1 MIFTAKKLK
10 KCEVEMLKDKIIK
23 LEDKYF
29 LDEKIDVFTNVNH
42 YGKEFIRVNIYLE
55 NRDITKTFNYS
66 NKGYEQAVEFINKF
80 EKM

>member
-1 MIFTAKKLK
+1 
-10 KCEVEMLKDKIIK
+10 MLKDKIIK

-29 LDEKIDVFTNVNH
+29 LDEKINIFTNINR

-55 NRDITKTFNYS
+55 NRDMTKTFNYS